1 MFSDRAY
8 HDTYYVVAHY
18 HWLFSLTV
26 ATVLVLLA
34 IKASR
39 RWLDGRWLR
48 RLGSIALSLWAI
60 GLALNLA
67 VLLAWQMVDVETLVT
82 RPWILGALNDASSVA
97 AFMMVLAFALALAM
111 IFLALGNRLLRSRR

>member
-67 VLLAWQMVDVETLVT
+67 VLLAWQMVGVETLVT